1 MNGRA
6 VILLSLAAFAS
17 AASLRATDPL
27 LALISAEYGVTPG
40 AASLV
45 ITAFALS
52 YGLFQAFHGP
62 IGDRYGKFRM
72 VMLTTAL
79 SGLTTFLCAAA
90 PGVGTLVAARFV
102 AGISIGALIPLSM
115 AWLGDVVPY
124 ERRQTT
130 IARFLIGQMLG
141 VAFGAAAAGM
151 LGAWFGW
158 RAIFVVLGVLF
169 LAIAV
174 LLRIELGR
182 DRSLAK
188 RGSSAASLLSAFGR
202 MIGLLKLP
210 WVRVILATVALEGA
224 LANGAFAFI
233 AWDLHHRHGVGLG
246 ASGAFIAA
254 FPAGGL
260 LYAAVAARVVPALGE
275 RGLVL
280 AGGSFLGV
288 AYLGMTIAPSA
299 GFVLACI
306 FCAGVGIY
314 MMHNTLQVHATQ
326 MAPETRGAAVSL
338 FAFCLFTGQSIGIW
352 VAARVIDRWG
362 ILPVFAAAGVGLPL
376 VALDFRRRLARRW
389 RRWGQTPVDNSNTS

>member
-1 MNGRA
+1 MTGRA

-27 LALISAEYGVTPG
+27 LALISVEYNVTPG
-40 AASLV
+40 SASLV

-52 YGLFQAFHGP
+52 YGLFQVFHGP

-79 SGLTTFLCAAA
+79 SGLTSLLCAAA
-90 PGVGTLVAARFV
+90 PGVTALVAARFV
-102 AGISIGALIPLSM
+102 SGITIGALIPLSM
-115 AWLGDVVPY
+115 AWIGDVVAY

-141 VAFGAAAAGM
+141 VAFGAAAAGV

-158 RAIFVVLGVLF
+158 RAIFVLLGGVF
-169 LAIAV
+169 VAIAV
-174 LLRIELGR
+174 LLRVELGR
-182 DRSLAK
+182 DPSLSRGGK
-188 RGSSAASLLSAFGR
+188 REASLVAAFRR
-202 MIGLLKLP
+202 MLGLLRRP
-210 WVRVILATVALEGA
+210 WVRVVVATVAIEGA

-233 AWDLHHRHGVGLG
+233 AWDLHHRHGVSLGSSGL
-246 ASGAFIAA
+246 FIAA

-280 AGGSFLGV
+280 AGGTFLGL
-288 AYLGMTIAPSA
+288 AYLTMTVAPDPSI
-299 GFVLACI
+299 VLVCI
-306 FCAGVGIY
+306 FFAGIGIY

-326 MAPETRGAAVSL
+326 MAPEARGAAVSL
-338 FAFCLFTGQSIGIW
+338 FALCLFTGQSIGIW
-352 VAARVIDRWG
+352 LGSRVIDAWS
-362 ILPVFAAAGVGLPL
+362 IIPVFAAAGIGLPL
-376 VALDFRRRLARRW
+376 VALDFRRRLARLR
-389 RRWGQTPVDNSNTS
+389 GQTPVDKS

>member
-72 VMLTTAL
+72 VMLTTAI

-115 AWLGDVVPY
+115 AWIGDVVPY
-124 ERRQTT
+124 ERRQAT

-141 VAFGAAAAGM
+141 VAFGATAAGI

-158 RAIFVVLGVLF
+158 RAIFVLLGVLF
-169 LAIAV
+169 FAIAL
-174 LLRIELGR
+174 LLRIELSR
-182 DRSLAK
+182 DRGLAQ
-188 RGSSAASLLSAFGR
+188 RGSSELSLIAAFGR
-202 MIGLLKLP
+202 MIGLLKRP

-233 AWDLHHRHGVGLG
+233 AWDLHDRHGVGLG

-260 LYAAVAARVVPALGE
+260 LYAAVAGRVVPALGE

-288 AYLGMTIAPSA
+288 AYLGMTVAPGA

-338 FAFCLFTGQSIGIW
+338 FALCLFTGQSIGIW
-352 VAARVIDRWG
+352 IAARVIDAWG
-362 ILPVFAAAGVGLPL
+362 IVPVFAAAGLGLPL
-376 VALDFRRRLARRW
+376 VALDFRRRLARPRGPAPE
-389 RRWGQTPVDNSNTS
+389 RGQTPVG

>member
-1 MNGRA
+1 MIGRA

-52 YGLFQAFHGP
+52 YGLFQVFHGP

-72 VMLTTAL
+72 VMLTTAV

-102 AGISIGALIPLSM
+102 AGITIGALIPLSM
-115 AWLGDVVPY
+115 AWIGDVVPY
-124 ERRQTT
+124 ERRQAT

-169 LAIAV
+169 VAIAA
-174 LLRIELGR
+174 LLRVEMGRNAALALGGSGEL
-182 DRSLAK
+182 SLS
-188 RGSSAASLLSAFGR
+188 GAFGR
-202 MIGLLKLP
+202 MIRLLKRP

-233 AWDLHHRHGVGLG
+233 AWDLHDRHGVSLG
-246 ASGAFIAA
+246 ASGLFIAA

-275 RGLVL
+275 RGLVF

-288 AYLGMTIAPSA
+288 AYLAMTVVPAA
-299 GFVLACI
+299 GFVLVCI
-306 FCAGVGIY
+306 FCAGIGIY

-326 MAPETRGAAVSL
+326 MAPEARGAAVSL
-338 FAFCLFTGQSIGIW
+338 FALCLFGGQSIGIW
-352 VAARVIDRWG
+352 LAARVIDAWG
-362 ILPVFAAAGVGLPL
+362 IIPVFAAAGLGLPL
-376 VALDFRRRLARRW
+376 VALDFRRRLVRR
-389 RRWGQTPVDNSNTS
+389 